1 MSFCVPF
8 NGGNLGRILTTDF
21 DVHQTERSRSVLP
34 SDAVRKPMVKAMYT
48 KLLVHVPTER
58 SPRAAI
64 DASVT
69 LAMTCGAEL
78 EAFAIGYESINDV
91 PFVAEGAAAMAPVF
105 EAQHLHA
112 LERANGALAV
122 FEVEAK
128 AANVKHRSRA
138 LGASFAEAAAIV
150 SSSARLSDLSIVS
163 QPDPDRETC
172 DNLLPQ
178 TLLLQAGGPLLMV
191 PYTFHGALNTRRIG
205 ICWDGSRLAARA
217 LRDAMPLISKANAL
231 TVLTVNEPAS
241 VEASPDRLLAR
252 LASLGLPA
260 RSIGLQADHS
270 DIQAMLL
277 SAAADESLDL
287 LVMGGYGHSR
297 LREVVLGGVTRDMFR
312 SMTMPVLMSH

>member
-1 MSFCVPF
+1 
-8 NGGNLGRILTTDF
+8 
-21 DVHQTERSRSVLP
+21 
-34 SDAVRKPMVKAMYT
+34 MYR
-48 KLLVHVPTER
+48 KLLVHIPTER
-58 SPRAAI
+58 SPRPAI

-78 EAFAIGYESINDV
+78 DAFAIGYESINDV
-91 PFVAEGAAAMAPVF
+91 PFVAEGGAAMAPVF

-112 LERANGALAV
+112 LERANAALAV

-150 SSSARLSDLSIVS
+150 SANARLCDLTIVS
-163 QPDPDRETC
+163 QPDPGRETF

-217 LRDAMPLISKANAL
+217 LRDAMPLISRADAL
-231 TVLTVNEPAS
+231 TVLTVNEPVCA
-241 VEASPDRLLAR
+241 EASADRLLAR
-252 LASLGLPA
+252 LAGLGYPA
-260 RSIGLQADHS
+260 KAIPLQADHS
-270 DIQAMLL
+270 DVQATIL

-297 LREVVLGGVTRDMFR
+297 LQEVVLGGVTRNMFR
-312 SMTMPVLMSH
+312 SMTVPALLSH

>member
-1 MSFCVPF
+1 
-8 NGGNLGRILTTDF
+8 
-21 DVHQTERSRSVLP
+21 
-34 SDAVRKPMVKAMYT
+34 MYR
-48 KLLVHVPTER
+48 KLLVHIPTER
-58 SPRAAI
+58 SPRPAI

-69 LAMTCGAEL
+69 LAMTCGAKL
-78 EAFAIGYESINDV
+78 DAFAIGYESINDV
-91 PFVAEGAAAMAPVF
+91 PFVAEGGAAMAPVF

-150 SSSARLSDLSIVS
+150 SANARLCDLTIVS
-163 QPDPDRETC
+163 QPDPGRETF

-217 LRDAMPLISKANAL
+217 LRDAMPLISRADAL
-231 TVLTVNEPAS
+231 TVLTVNEPVCA
-241 VEASPDRLLAR
+241 EASADRLLAR
-252 LASLGLPA
+252 LAGLGYPA
-260 RSIGLQADHS
+260 KAIPLQADHS
-270 DIQAMLL
+270 DVQATIL

-297 LREVVLGGVTRDMFR
+297 LQEVVLGGVTRNMFR
-312 SMTMPVLMSH
+312 SMTVPALLSH

>member
-1 MSFCVPF
+1 
-8 NGGNLGRILTTDF
+8 
-21 DVHQTERSRSVLP
+21 
-34 SDAVRKPMVKAMYT
+34 MYR
-48 KLLVHVPTER
+48 KLLVHIPTER
-58 SPRAAI
+58 SPRPAI

-78 EAFAIGYESINDV
+78 DAFAIGYESINDV
-91 PFVAEGAAAMAPVF
+91 PFVAEGGAAMAPVF

-150 SSSARLSDLSIVS
+150 SANARLCDLTIVS
-163 QPDPDRETC
+163 QPDPGRETF

-217 LRDAMPLISKANAL
+217 LRDAMPLISRADAL
-231 TVLTVNEPAS
+231 TVLTVNEPVCA
-241 VEASPDRLLAR
+241 EASADRLLAR
-252 LASLGLPA
+252 LAGLGYPA
-260 RSIGLQADHS
+260 KAIPLQADHS
-270 DIQAMLL
+270 DVQATIL

-297 LREVVLGGVTRDMFR
+297 LQEVVLGGVTRNMFR
-312 SMTMPVLMSH
+312 SMTVPALLSH

>member
-1 MSFCVPF
+1 M
-8 NGGNLGRILTTDF
+8 D
-21 DVHQTERSRSVLP
+21 
-34 SDAVRKPMVKAMYT
+34 KAMYR
-48 KLLVHVPTER
+48 KLLVHIPTER
-58 SPRAAI
+58 SPRPAI

-78 EAFAIGYESINDV
+78 DAFAIGHESINDV
-91 PFVAEGAAAMAPVF
+91 PFVAEGGAAMAPVF

-150 SSSARLSDLSIVS
+150 SANARLCDLTIVS
-163 QPDPDRETC
+163 QPDPGRETF

-217 LRDAMPLISKANAL
+217 LRDAMPLISSADAL
-231 TVLTVNEPAS
+231 TVLTVNEPVCA
-241 VEASPDRLLAR
+241 EASADRLLAR
-252 LASLGLPA
+252 LAGLGYPA
-260 RSIGLQADHS
+260 KAIPLQADHS
-270 DIQAMLL
+270 DVQATIL

-297 LREVVLGGVTRDMFR
+297 LQEVVLGGVTRNMFR
-312 SMTMPVLMSH
+312 SMTVPVLLSH